1 VGRAI
6 KVKNEVVRVKVG
18 QALFW
23 FILGGIVVGAIT
35 YALGWQGGYNV
46 GWQCCYVSAPTAPT
60 VVTPV
65 SLDITQTGGTTFN
78 ISANVSSDGSAT
90 AVEKSLAVTIENEDN
105 ESATVQILLK
115 NPKTGEEG
123 LPSGLENSYF
133 NVWAGSPTQ
142 KVYLFKDG
150 SYTSGYTFEILPDTV
165 MTGYIGVEVKTAP
178 SGTFADNQTYTMEV
192 YIYQPAAN
200 YVETI
205 SYTVLT

>member
-1 VGRAI
+1 MKA
-6 KVKNEVVRVKVG
+6 G
-18 QALFW
+18 QALVW
-23 FILGGIVVGAIT
+23 FVLGALIAGAIA
-35 YALGWQGGYNV
+35 YALGWQGGFNI
-46 GWQCCYVSAPTAPT
+46 GWQSGYASAPAAPTA
-60 VVTPV
+60 VTPV
-65 SLDITQTGGTTFN
+65 SLEITQSGGTTFD

-90 AVEKSLAVTIENEDN
+90 AAEQSLEVTIENEDN

-133 NVWAGSPTQ
+133 NVWAGSSSQ

-150 SYTSGYTFEILPDTV
+150 SYTNGYQFEILPDTV
-165 MTGYIGVEVKTAP
+165 ITGYIGIEVETAP

-192 YIYQPAAN
+192 YIYQPNAN

-205 SYTVLT
+205 SYTVKT

>member
-1 VGRAI
+1 MKAS
-6 KVKNEVVRVKVG
+6 
-18 QALFW
+18 QALIW
-23 FILGGIVVGAIT
+23 FVIGAIVAGAIA
-35 YALGWQGGYNV
+35 YALGWQGGYNI
-46 GWQCCYVSAPTAPT
+46 GWQSGYASAPAAPTA
-60 VVTPV
+60 VTPV
-65 SLDITQTGGTTFN
+65 SLEITQTGGTTFN

-90 AVEKSLAVTIENEDN
+90 AVEQSLAVTIENEDN

-123 LPSGLENSYF
+123 LPSGLENAYF

-150 SYTSGYTFEILPDTV
+150 SYTSGYTLPEIMPNSV
-165 MTGYIGVEVKTAP
+165 ITGYIGIEVETAP

-200 YVETI
+200 YVETLT
-205 SYTVLT
+205 YTVLT

>member
-1 VGRAI
+1 
-6 KVKNEVVRVKVG
+6 VKAG
-18 QALFW
+18 QALVW
-23 FILGGIVVGAIT
+23 FVLGALIAGAIA
-35 YALGWQGGYNV
+35 YALGWQGGFNI
-46 GWQCCYVSAPTAPT
+46 GWQSGYASAPAAPTA
-60 VVTPV
+60 VTPV
-65 SLDITQTGGTTFN
+65 SLEITQSGGTTFD

-90 AVEKSLAVTIENEDN
+90 AAEQSLEVTIENEDN

-133 NVWAGSPTQ
+133 NVWAGSSSQ

-150 SYTSGYTFEILPDTV
+150 SYTNGYQFEILPDTV
-165 MTGYIGVEVKTAP
+165 ITGYIGIEVETAP

-192 YIYQPAAN
+192 YIYQPNAN

-205 SYTVLT
+205 SYTVKT